1 MSEPARLL
9 SDEARRDL
17 LGLAR
22 GTLEAHFRG
31 EPPPRLASDRA
42 EAFGQPRGL
51 FVTLHEGE
59 ELRGCIGTLAP
70 HGDLARVIPEYAL
83 RAALEDPRFPPL
95 SPEELGRCRLE
106 ISVLTAPQPIAG
118 LQDIEI
124 GRDGLILESRGRRG
138 LLLPQ
143 VATEWGFD
151 RERFL
156 AGGLAQ
162 GGAPSRRVAGSRRPR
177 SGSSRPRC
185 SPNEGHR
192 KPTEAVGRPPQGLER
207 REGFR

>member
-1 MSEPARLL
+1 MSAETRPL
-9 SDEARRDL
+9 SEAGRRDL

-22 GTLEAHFRG
+22 ETLEAHFRG

-42 EAFGQPRGL
+42 EAFGQTRGL
-51 FVTLHEGE
+51 FVTLQKDGR
-59 ELRGCIGTLAP
+59 LRGCIGTLAP
-70 HGDLARVIPEYAL
+70 HGDLTRVISEYAL

-95 SPEELGRCRLE
+95 SSEELPQCRLE
-106 ISVLTAPQPIAG
+106 ISVLTAPQAIAG

-156 AGGLAQ
+156 QEVSRKAGLPPDAWREPE
-162 GGAPSRRVAGSRRPR
+162 ARVWIFQAEVFS
-177 SGSSRPRC
+177 
-185 SPNEGHR
+185 E
-192 KPTEAVGRPPQGLER
+192 
-207 REGFR
+207 